1 MRDHSET
8 NSTEQRAKGAHGDT
22 AMNTQEQS
30 TQPTTHVPELMKHQP
45 PPKVSRASVLTPV
58 VLVFVVTVILAIVGI
73 VRRQHASTV
82 LAKYTDTVSSPTVS
96 VEQPKLQQSAQEIV
110 LPGNM
115 QAFTLAPIYART
127 TGYVKGWYHD
137 IGSHVSKGE
146 LLAVIETPEL
156 DQQLA
161 QAKADL
167 ATAQSNAALAKTTAG
182 RYQDLIGNNAVS
194 QQDTDTATSQLTA
207 TTTQVNSATANV
219 HRLEELQSFEHVV
232 APFDGV
238 VTARNLDV
246 GQLISATGSTTT
258 AGAGTT
264 VGNKEI
270 FDVSAIDTLRVF
282 VNVPQIYAPDAKNGV
297 IATLTLPQYPGR
309 KFEGRLVRTSNAV
322 DPATRTLLAEVD
334 VKNPSGE
341 LLPGSYT
348 EVHLHTSSSVPAWIV
363 PVSALILEP
372 DGLRVGTV
380 DANGIAHLTRVTPGR
395 DFGTTVEILNGL
407 QAGQGVIANPPDSL
421 TDGEKVRVMTPN
433 HSTGEKQ

>member
-1 MRDHSET
+1 MSAE
-8 NSTEQRAKGAHGDT
+8 EQSQQSAVHDGAHK
-22 AMNTQEQS
+22 
-30 TQPTTHVPELMKHQP
+30 PELIKHEP

-58 VLVFVVTVILAIVGI
+58 LIVFVVTVILAIVGI

-82 LAKYTDTVSSPTVS
+82 LAKYTATVAAPPVS
-96 VEQPKLQQSAQEIV
+96 VQQPTLQQSAQEIV
-110 LPGNM
+110 LPGNI

-167 ATAQSNAALAKTTAG
+167 ATAQGNAKLAKTTAD
-182 RYQDLIGNNAVS
+182 RYQDLIGKNAVS
-194 QQDTDTATSQLTA
+194 QQDTDNAATQLQ
-207 TTTQVNSATANV
+207 TTTTAVNSATANMR
-219 HRLEELQSFEHVV
+219 RLEELQSFERIV

-238 VTARNLDV
+238 ITARNIDI

-258 AGAGTT
+258 AGAGTV
-264 VGNKEI
+264 VGSKEV
-270 FDVSAIDTLRVF
+270 FDISAVRTLRVF

-297 IATLTLPQYPGR
+297 IASLTLPQYPGR
-309 KFEGRLVRTSNAV
+309 KFDGKLVRSSNAV

-334 VKNPSGE
+334 VDNPSGE

-348 EVHLHTSSSVPAWIV
+348 EVHLHTSNPAPALIV

-372 DGLRVGTV
+372 DGLRVATV
-380 DANGIAHLTRVTPGR
+380 DSNSVAHLLHVTAGR
-395 DFGTTVEILNGL
+395 DFGTSVEILSGL
-407 QAGQGVIANPPDSL
+407 QQGQGVVANPPDSL
-421 TDGEKVRVMTPN
+421 TDGEKVRIVT
-433 HSTGEKQ
+433 SKQAAAETK